1 MQGEG
6 TGSIAL
12 GWQIERK
19 VWEGLG
25 REAWDSLQFCEGLYV
40 SARPCVPGFTTGQM
54 LNYKA
59 DRGRVENSS
68 FGCREYILYRC
79 IQYIFTRWEGVS
91 SLWAGRSLG
100 KAWTLVEFGVLE
112 LMLSLFFPLAVCL
125 ACVSSWSC
133 VRAQKA
139 ALEGALAS
147 THTLHPRMQQST
159 RCASLAPRRPMTSLT
174 GTAKASRAGHP
185 AGLPSADAAL
195 TITSLPSQR
204 EASPVFVLAEAT
216 RWLFSHA
223 RWRWGGREVS
233 GVFLRLLYQQI
244 LRLICHQRCQTQGRT
259 QDIATLSHRMSHRET
274 CQWHGSS
281 SLQIWDRCPQGS
293 LSLDFF
299 YVDAKY
305 K

>member
-1 MQGEG
+1 MGEKVIEHHHDLGEIQTSELPQMQGEG

-112 LMLSLFFPLAVCL
+112 LMLSLFFPLDL
-125 ACVSSWSC
+125 FYI
-133 VRAQKA
+133 
-139 ALEGALAS
+139 LL
-147 THTLHPRMQQST
+147 HT
-159 RCASLAPRRPMTSLT
+159 
-174 GTAKASRAGHP
+174 
-185 AGLPSADAAL
+185 
-195 TITSLPSQR
+195 
-204 EASPVFVLAEAT
+204 F
-216 RWLFSHA
+216 RW
-223 RWRWGGREVS
+223 
-233 GVFLRLLYQQI
+233 
-244 LRLICHQRCQTQGRT
+244 
-259 QDIATLSHRMSHRET
+259 
-274 CQWHGSS
+274 
-281 SLQIWDRCPQGS
+281 
-293 LSLDFF
+293 
-299 YVDAKY
+299 
-305 K
+305 